1 VRCDQRDD
9 PEARG
14 SSRAPAGEQYIA
26 TDIDPPRPQTS
37 TTAAAQGACGEALSL
52 LRFGSATSVSRI
64 VSWRGQNVG
73 QNFMSA
79 EAAERRA
86 MLLQHLGERLFAAPR
101 GALSP
106 QEASLKGTPP
116 APGGECSG
124 EAASSAAAPP
134 AGGSPRA
141 KPSDRLPDGSL
152 PSSHDHT
159 AGRQ

>member
-1 VRCDQRDD
+1 MRCDQRDD

-64 VSWRGQNVG
+64 VSWRGQRVG
-73 QNFMSA
+73 QSFMSA

-86 MLLQHLGERLFAAPR
+86 MLL
-101 GALSP
+101 
-106 QEASLKGTPP
+106 
-116 APGGECSG
+116 
-124 EAASSAAAPP
+124 
-134 AGGSPRA
+134 
-141 KPSDRLPDGSL
+141 
-152 PSSHDHT
+152 
-159 AGRQ
+159 